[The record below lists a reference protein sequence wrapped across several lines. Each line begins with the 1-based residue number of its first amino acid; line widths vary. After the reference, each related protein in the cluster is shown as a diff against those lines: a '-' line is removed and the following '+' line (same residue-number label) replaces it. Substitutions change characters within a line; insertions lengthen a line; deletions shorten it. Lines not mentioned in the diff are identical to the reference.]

1 MSVMD
6 RLAYN
11 LGRKD
16 DVPNQELAKELA
28 ETKNTSDIERI
39 TAGLQDKER
48 RIQSNCIKVLYEI
61 GYIDPSLIANYSDNF
76 VNLLR
81 SSNNRLVWGSMTALS
96 TIAELKAHEL
106 YPHRE
111 EIIRAVDKGSVITQ
125 DAGIKAL
132 AGIAAADNAYRK
144 ELFPCLLRHL
154 ADCRP
159 KDVAQRAEKIM
170 VAVDNTNREA
180 FAGLVRKRME
190 YLKQSQV
197 KRLEKVLHAIEEQ

>member
-39 TAGLQDKER
+39 AAGLQDKER

-61 GYIDPSLIANYSDNF
+61 GYIDPSLIAAYSENF

-96 TIAELKAHEL
+96 TIAGLKAHEL
-106 YPHRE
+106 YPHHE

-132 AGIAAADNAYRK
+132 ADIAGADSAYR
-144 ELFPCLLRHL
+144 ETLFPYLLDHL
-154 ADCRP
+154 ANCRP
-159 KDVAQRAEKIM
+159 KDVAQRAEKI
-170 VAVDNTNREA
+170 VTAVDTTNRQE
-180 FAGLVRKRME
+180 FTDLVRKRME
-190 YLKQSQV
+190 YLKPSQV
-197 KRLEKVLHAIEEQ
+197 KRLEKVLRSVEET